1 MTTTIPELEP
11 RALWRHFYNLTQIP
25 RPSGHEQQIRE
36 YVADFGRRLG
46 LESLID
52 EAGNVIIRKPAKKGM
67 EQRKGAILQAHL
79 DMVPQKNA
87 DSHHDFERDPIEAD
101 FEKGWVHARGTTLGA
116 DNGIGVAA
124 ALAVLESESL
134 SHGPL
139 EALFTANE
147 EAGMSG
153 AMGLKPGLLE
163 GEILLNLDSED
174 EGELFIGCAGGLDGT
189 MTFRY
194 SEESVPPDHAGF
206 EIRVSGLKGGHS
218 GLDIHL
224 GRGNANKIMNRL
236 LQAGRD
242 CCGMML
248 ASIDG
253 GSLRN
258 AIPREST
265 SLVQIP
271 SDRAELFVE
280 TLKRLGAT
288 IAEELAA
295 ADPDLRIEIRAAET
309 PDTVIDNESFG
320 RLLQAVVECPN
331 GVVGMSGEMDG
342 VVETSNNLARVKLNA
357 GSIAVEC
364 LLRSSVD
371 SSLEE
376 LATSI
381 QSVADRVGATSSFT
395 GGYPGWKPNPDS
407 PVLSLMQRIYQQRF
421 GKAPEIKAIH
431 AGLECGIIGG
441 IYPGLDMISFG
452 PTIRFPHSPD
462 EKVECASVQK
472 FWDFLVDVLA
482 GIPAK

>member
-46 LESLID
+46 LKSLID

-67 EQRKGAILQAHL
+67 EQRKGVILQAHL

-87 DSHHDFERDPIEAD
+87 DSHHDFERDPIEAY
-101 FEKGWVHARGTTLGA
+101 FEKGWVRARGTTLGA

-147 EAGMSG
+147 EAGMTG
-153 AMGLKPGLLE
+153 AMGLKPEVLE

-194 SEESVPPDHAGF
+194 SEASLPPDYAGF

-236 LQAGRD
+236 LQAGHD
-242 CCGMML
+242 CCSLRL

-265 SLVQIP
+265 SLVTLP

-295 ADPDLRIEIRAAET
+295 VDPDLRIEIRAAEI

-320 RLLQAVVECPN
+320 RLLQAVADCPN
-331 GVVGMSGEMDG
+331 GVVRMSGEMDG
-342 VVETSNNLARVKLNA
+342 VVETSNNLARVKSNA

-395 GGYPGWKPNPDS
+395 GGYPGWKPDPDS
-407 PVLSLMQRIYQQRF
+407 PILSLMQRIYQQRF
-421 GKAPEIKAIH
+421 GKAPEVKAIH

-482 GIPAK
+482 DIPAK